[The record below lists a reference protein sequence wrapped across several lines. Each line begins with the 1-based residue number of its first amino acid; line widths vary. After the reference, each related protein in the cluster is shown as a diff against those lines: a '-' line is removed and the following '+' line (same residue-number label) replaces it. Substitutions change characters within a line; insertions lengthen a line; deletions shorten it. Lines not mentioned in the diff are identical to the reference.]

1 MLVVGLCDVAGVRVI
16 ALVVVLVVRVEEA
29 ADVCAVL
36 LVRTGEGAGVRAAP
50 LIRAIALCLPP
61 FESIV
66 GSALVIGTPGMM
78 LR

>member
-1 MLVVGLCDVAGVRVI
+1 MPVVGFWAEVAGVRVVPLGR
-16 ALVVVLVVRVEEA
+16 AEEVA
-29 ADVCAVL
+29 GVGAVL